1 MDKKLKSGV
10 SYNLQTIFSGINDK
24 IVIPDLQRDYC
35 WGNADCD
42 LVNKFLDTIISL
54 DKSEK
59 WPMGLIYGYSD
70 TLSPE
75 HIQLCDGQQ
84 RLTTLFLIVGVIN
97 RLLPENKYQHL
108 LISDFELENDDQEPY
123 LQYAIR
129 ESSLYFLSDLVC
141 HYFLNKDEINSVEHI
156 PEQPWYLRIYTQDPT
171 VKSILRAVKLIE
183 ERLLMLDNLEELG
196 NFITT
201 NMVFLFYDM
210 ENRTNGEETFVVI
223 NTSGEPLSANQNL
236 KPKIINEHKNQY
248 SHIAEDWERME
259 TWFWQHRNRD
269 EKPPHTSDEGMSE
282 FLRCLMI
289 LNKYEANKE
298 VNLCQESERFP
309 YKDIDYSTMSS
320 YFEAYKFI
328 YTTDFSERY
337 DKMPKYPYSQEFLF
351 VILPTL
357 QYCYNYINSIDINDV
372 KRVYHLFCNL
382 SRYIDLSKPE
392 GPIKNALAIV
402 NTMNEKDVLCLKE
415 HPALRDEE
423 KKKLN
428 LIANAGKSRTETEL
442 LFALAESNPIF
453 NGQIS
458 ILLQWS
464 ENNIEA
470 FRHYLDRVDELW
482 NGECNGNIDILRRA
496 LLTRNLKDYPLDLP
510 NKSHLTLGWE
520 YKEWFKIIGNNVDG
534 VKTFLDDQQ
543 SLQEMIDNYSDK
555 SSPYYA
561 IIKDAEILSKS
572 WRKNIRKGWNNIVI
586 VMEKERSNADF
597 LIIFNGIYYPKKLMS
612 NGWFPLWEY
621 EGLLYTDHSKYNL
634 TIDYIYNQ
642 DYGYKILIWSGKYK
656 QKKTYNNLSDIQKL
670 GLYHLDGKGEDCW
683 ETDYIEDGNIA
694 KSKLIEI
701 ANWII

>member
-1 MDKKLKSGV
+1 MDKKLKSGE

-196 NFITT
+196 DFITT

-248 SHIAEDWERME
+248 PHIAEDWERME

-520 YKEWFKIIGNNVDG
+520 YKEWFRIIGNNVDG

-621 EGLLYTDHSKYNL
+621 EGVLYTDHSKYNL

-683 ETDYIEDGNIA
+683 ETDYIEDGNIG

>member
-1 MDKKLKSGV
+1 MDKKLKSGE

-196 NFITT
+196 DFITT

-210 ENRTNGEETFVVI
+210 ENRTKGEETFVVI

-248 SHIAEDWERME
+248 PHIAEDWERME

-520 YKEWFKIIGNNVDG
+520 YKEWFRIIGNNVDG

>member
-1 MDKKLKSGV
+1 MGNKLKSGE

-35 WGNADCD
+35 WGNSD

-97 RLLPENKYQHL
+97 RLLPDNKYKHL

-141 HYFLNKDEINSVEHI
+141 HYFLNKDEIKSVEHI

-171 VKSILRAVKLIE
+171 VKNILRAVKLIE
-183 ERLLMLDNLEELG
+183 ERFLQLDKLEELG
-196 NFITT
+196 DFITT
-201 NMVFLFYDM
+201 NMEFMFYDM

-236 KPKIINEHKNQY
+236 KPKIINEYKNQY
-248 SHIAEDWERME
+248 PCIAEDWERME

-269 EKPPHTSDEGMSE
+269 EKNPHTSDEGMSE

-289 LNKYEANKE
+289 LKEYETNKE
-298 VNLCQESERFP
+298 VNFSQESERFP
-309 YKDIDYSTMSS
+309 YKNIDYSTMLR
-320 YFEAYKFI
+320 YFNAYKLI
-328 YTTDFSERY
+328 YTTDFSERH
-337 DKMPKYPYSQEFLF
+337 DKMLKYPYSQEFLF

-357 QYCYNYINSIDINDV
+357 QYCYKYIDSIDKDDV

-392 GPIKNALAIV
+392 GPVAKALAIV
-402 NTMNEKDVLCLKE
+402 NIMKDKDILCLKE
-415 HPALRDEE
+415 YPTLRDEE

-428 LIANAGKSRTETEL
+428 LIANAGENRKETEL
-442 LFALAESNPIF
+442 LFAEAENNPIF

-464 ENNIEA
+464 ENNIDA
-470 FRHYLDRVDELW
+470 LQHYLNRVNELW
-482 NGECNGNIDILRRA
+482 NGECNDNIDILRRA
-496 LLTRNLKDYPLDLP
+496 LLTRNLQDYPLDLP
-510 NKSHLTLGWE
+510 NKSHLTLGLE
-520 YKEWFKIIGNNVDG
+520 YKEWFNIIRNNVVE
-534 VKTFLDDQQ
+534 VKSFLDDQQ

-561 IIKDAEILSKS
+561 IIKDADILSKS
-572 WRKNIRKGWNNIVI
+572 CRKNIRKGRNNIVI
-586 VMEKERSNADF
+586 VMEKERSSSDY
-597 LIIFNGIYYPKKLMS
+597 LIIFNGIYYPKNLIT
-612 NGWFPLWEY
+612 NGWNYLWEY

-634 TIDYIYNQ
+634 TIEYMYDIHN
-642 DYGYKILIWSGKYK
+642 DGYKILIWSGKYE
-656 QKKTYNNLSDIQKL
+656 QKKSYNNLCDVQKL
-670 GLYHLDGKGEDCW
+670 GLHHLDGKGDDCW
-683 ETDYIEDGNIA
+683 ETDYIENGNDA
-694 KSKLIEI
+694 KLKLIEI
-701 ANWII
+701 ANWIN

>member
-1 MDKKLKSGV
+1 
-10 SYNLQTIFSGINDK
+10 
-24 IVIPDLQRDYC
+24 
-35 WGNADCD
+35 
-42 LVNKFLDTIISL
+42 
-54 DKSEK
+54 
-59 WPMGLIYGYSD
+59 
-70 TLSPE
+70 
-75 HIQLCDGQQ
+75 
-84 RLTTLFLIVGVIN
+84 
-97 RLLPENKYQHL
+97 
-108 LISDFELENDDQEPY
+108 
-123 LQYAIR
+123 
-129 ESSLYFLSDLVC
+129 
-141 HYFLNKDEINSVEHI
+141 
-156 PEQPWYLRIYTQDPT
+156 
-171 VKSILRAVKLIE
+171 
-183 ERLLMLDNLEELG
+183 
-196 NFITT
+196 
-201 NMVFLFYDM
+201 
-210 ENRTNGEETFVVI
+210 
-223 NTSGEPLSANQNL
+223 
-236 KPKIINEHKNQY
+236 
-248 SHIAEDWERME
+248 
-259 TWFWQHRNRD
+259 
-269 EKPPHTSDEGMSE
+269 
-282 FLRCLMI
+282 
-289 LNKYEANKE
+289 
-298 VNLCQESERFP
+298 
-309 YKDIDYSTMSS
+309 
-320 YFEAYKFI
+320 
-328 YTTDFSERY
+328 
-337 DKMPKYPYSQEFLF
+337 
-351 VILPTL
+351 
-357 QYCYNYINSIDINDV
+357 
-372 KRVYHLFCNL
+372 
-382 SRYIDLSKPE
+382 LSKPE

-520 YKEWFKIIGNNVDG
+520 YKEWFRIIGNNVDG
-534 VKTFLDDQQ
+534 VKTFLDDHQ